1 VADFHGS
8 QVMMFVVT
16 MELDGS
22 VYAFTSSQQR
32 ILIAQIGLY
41 IDPSYH
47 IHADLYIDLYFHSLF
62 NILRRLIDL
71 SRSIIITLSLTLSL
85 CGR

>member
-1 VADFHGS
+1 MTDFHGS

-32 ILIAQIGLY
+32 ILI
-41 IDPSYH
+41 
-47 IHADLYIDLYFHSLF
+47 
-62 NILRRLIDL
+62 
-71 SRSIIITLSLTLSL
+71 
-85 CGR
+85 